1 MTRFNR
7 PCTAC
12 NTAPYD
18 DEDSLDLDDTHDGV
32 IIDDEED
39 LLDAHGGVTGAGFEL
54 LATMDARGEFV

>member
-12 NTAPYD
+12 TPYD

-32 IIDDEED
+32 LIDDGDED

-54 LATMDARGEFV
+54 LASMDARGEFV